1 MLQIKAFVSLSPQ
14 STTLWAIGGFFCP
27 YAMIIFKK
35 DTFVLK
41 IKSLILYVREYYYFF
56 YKFCID
62 ELTPKDRWTKIL
74 IFYNILSIKQLDSL
88 INLQALV
95 SSPITIQANNLFFIF
110 A

>member
-1 MLQIKAFVSLSPQ
+1 MLEN
-14 STTLWAIGGFFCP
+14 
-27 YAMIIFKK
+27 II
-35 DTFVLK
+35 
-41 IKSLILYVREYYYFF
+41 FF

>member
-1 MLQIKAFVSLSPQ
+1 MLEN
-14 STTLWAIGGFFCP
+14 
-27 YAMIIFKK
+27 II
-35 DTFVLK
+35 
-41 IKSLILYVREYYYFF
+41 IFF
-56 YKFCID
+56 YKFSID

-74 IFYNILSIKQLDSL
+74 ILYNILSIKQLDSL